1 MLLFTFPGTFMP
13 IGWLSRWPM
22 VIIDH
27 IFLPGHSGWSS
38 THLTPWPSSETCL
51 PRERWISLTFPVKC
65 NPFVDQELAEQS
77 EILETV
83 GDQDPSQFYYGQVTF
98 ISTVTLLCARNNYP
112 LCRCSSKISLFWA
125 TDSTNWYQCSGSWW
139 WSLTRP
145 RCQVLWPKFVKVTE
159 NYTSSKVTNLS
170 CSICR
175 ILNEILGQSNT
186 W

>member
-1 MLLFTFPGTFMP
+1 M
-13 IGWLSRWPM
+13 SRWPM

-38 THLTPWPSSETCL
+38 THLTPWQSSETCL

-98 ISTVTLLCARNNYP
+98 ISTVTP
-112 LCRCSSKISLFWA
+112 LCREQLSFMSIHVDVHPRSLYFG
-125 TDSTNWYQCSGSWW
+125 Q
-139 WSLTRP
+139 LTQP
-145 RCQVLWPKFVKVTE
+145 IDINVQGADGEAW
-159 NYTSSKVTNLS
+159 
-170 CSICR
+170 
-175 ILNEILGQSNT
+175 LGQDVRSCDPSLSR
-186 W
+186 WLKPRLLQK